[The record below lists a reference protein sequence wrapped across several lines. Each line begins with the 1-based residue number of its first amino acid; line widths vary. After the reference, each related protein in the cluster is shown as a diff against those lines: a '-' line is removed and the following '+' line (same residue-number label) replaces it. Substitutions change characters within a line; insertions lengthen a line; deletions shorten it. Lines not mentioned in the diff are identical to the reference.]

1 MYNNK
6 IQNFLETKN
15 LKYEIVKLP
24 LVYSDYE
31 IEIAANGY
39 NSSLAHAV
47 ILIVDNIV
55 CYTFISANY
64 DINRDILKEVLNA
77 NKLDILADS
86 KVNSLL
92 DEHNICINF
101 CKILIDKNLADET
114 EEILLKTDSNLNF
127 IKIKTSQLIENI
139 KSNVVDFRLLP
150 KYKAKVNFVSPL
162 YNRDEFD
169 KHENCFFGVSLEN
182 SQFTRSKIMASLE
195 WIGKRFSSC
204 FVLIGDSIHRIT
216 LEVNEGL
223 NSVEANDKALFLGHE
238 FLYREKSIFRKFEGS
253 CKFNF
258 IFCSEVQNYPDYSE
272 YYISLKN
279 LFEQDESFQTSVKS
293 FSKNYHRK
301 KKSQLEKEQWEY
313 QIDKSNQYFL
323 EEFAIFACLVKR
335 NVPVMIY
342 PGSFST
348 LTEITEGKHPNIL
361 QELKELTVVSLQL
374 KKR

>member
-6 IQNFLETKN
+6 IQNFLNAKN
-15 LKYEIVKLP
+15 IKYEIVKLP
-24 LVYSDYE
+24 LAYSDYE
-31 IEIAANGY
+31 IEIAANAY
-39 NSSLAHAV
+39 NRSLANAV
-47 ILIVDNIV
+47 IIIVDKIV
-55 CYTFISANY
+55 YYTFISANY
-64 DINRDILKEVLNA
+64 DVNRDMLKKALNA
-77 NKLDILADS
+77 NKLEILADS

-92 DEHNICINF
+92 DEQNICIND
-101 CKILIDKNLADET
+101 CKTLIDKNLADET
-114 EEILLKTDSNLNF
+114 EEILLKTDSKFDLL
-127 IKIKTSQLIENI
+127 KLKTSQLIEI
-139 KSNVVDFRLLP
+139 IESHVVNLLLLP
-150 KYKAKVNFVSPL
+150 KYKAKVSFVSPL
-162 YNRDEFD
+162 SNRNEFE
-169 KHENCFFGVSLEN
+169 KHENCFLGVSLEN

-216 LEVNEGL
+216 LEATKGL
-223 NSVEANDKALFLGHE
+223 NPVEAYDKALFLGHE
-238 FLYREKSIFRKFEGS
+238 FLYREKSIFRRFEGS
-253 CKFNF
+253 CNFNF

-279 LFEQDESFQTSVKS
+279 LFDQDESFQTSVKS
-293 FSKNYHRK
+293 FSKNYQRK
-301 KKSQLEKEQWEY
+301 KKSQLDKEQWEY
-313 QIDKSNQYFL
+313 QIDKSNEYFL

-348 LTEITEGKHPNIL
+348 LTEIADGQHPKIL